1 MVLRNIMCN
10 CHYVVLTIMCLHM
23 ANIAGTRS
31 IDLMDFRAE
40 SVEQVTNNSMAV
52 LKHGKTPFS
61 LLMVAAIYCKDD

>member
-1 MVLRNIMCN
+1 
-10 CHYVVLTIMCLHM
+10 MCLHM

-31 IDLMDFRAE
+31 IDLMDSRAE
-40 SVEQVTNNSMAV
+40 SGGQVTYNSMAV